1 MPSTCNASRKPEH
14 MALSLLI
21 VEDNDA
27 LARNLADGLDRA
39 GHRAD
44 FAANGRHG
52 LQLALA
58 NPYDVVVLD
67 LALPLMDG
75 LEVCQRLRAEAG
87 KRIPVLMLTARDT
100 LQDKLAG
107 FESGADDYLVK
118 PFALEE
124 LLARCTALAQ
134 RHSLHQPAA
143 LSVGSLVVDRA
154 SHTVRRDGVE
164 LKVSQLGFRILQLL
178 AEAHPRVLTRSELTE
193 RLWQGEPP
201 DSDALRTHLYQ
212 LRQVLDKPFSKPML
226 LTVHGVGYRLDPQA

>member
-1 MPSTCNASRKPEH
+1 MS
-14 MALSLLI
+14 LSLLV
-21 VEDNDA
+21 VEDNTA
-27 LARNLADGLDRA
+27 LARNLAEGLERH

-52 LQLALA
+52 LQLALENA
-58 NPYDVVVLD
+58 YDVIVLD

-75 LEVCQRLRAEAG
+75 LEVCRRLRAEAG

-107 FESGADDYLVK
+107 FDSGADDYLVK

-124 LLARCTALAQ
+124 LLARCLALAQ
-134 RHSLHQPAA
+134 RHSLHQPAMLQVGA
-143 LSVGSLVVDRA
+143 LTVDRA
-154 SHTVRRDGVE
+154 ARTASRAGVP

-178 AEAHPRVLTRSELTE
+178 AEAHPRVLTRSELME
-193 RLWQGEPP
+193 KLWQGEPP

-212 LRQVLDKPFSKPML
+212 LRQVLDKPFPNPML
-226 LTVHGVGYRLDPQA
+226 LTVHGVGFRLDPEA

>member
-1 MPSTCNASRKPEH
+1 MS
-14 MALSLLI
+14 LSLLI
-21 VEDNDA
+21 VEDNAA
-27 LARNLADGLDRA
+27 LAHNLAEGLERQ

-52 LQLALA
+52 LQLALG
-58 NPYDVVVLD
+58 NNYDVIVLD

-75 LEVCQRLRAEAG
+75 LEVCRRLRAEAG
-87 KRIPVLMLTARDT
+87 KRIPVLMLTARDS

-107 FESGADDYLVK
+107 FDSGADDYLVK

-124 LLARCTALAQ
+124 LLARCAALAQ

-143 LSVGSLVVDRA
+143 LSVGSLTVDRA
-154 SHTVRRDGVE
+154 AHTVKRRGQDV
-164 LKVSQLGFRILQLL
+164 KVSLLGFRILQLL

-212 LRQVLDKPFSKPML
+212 LRQVLDKPFDKPML
-226 LTVHGVGYRLDPQA
+226 LTVHGVGFKLDEQA